1 MCKLDKICG
10 CGGTG
15 RRKRLKISRQKCH
28 TGSNPVTRTNK
39 EIFTKYNFNREEYDP
54 KLVEEL
60 QSYSDV
66 QGTIRLSECSPEFLA
81 DYVWESTPEEDL
93 QEAIT
98 ANKQVGEPIPECLR
112 EAYEY
117 YLSGMTIGEAIA
129 SCKKEQKGNE

>member
-1 MCKLDKICG
+1 M
-10 CGGTG
+10 
-15 RRKRLKISRQKCH
+15 
-28 TGSNPVTRTNK
+28 
-39 EIFTKYNFNREEYDP
+39 KYNFNREEYDP

-66 QGTIRLSECSPEFLA
+66 HGTIRLSECSPEFLA

-98 ANKQVGEPIPECLR
+98 ANKQVGEPIPECLK

-117 YLSGMTIGEAIA
+117 YLSGMTIEEAIA
-129 SCKKEQKGNE
+129 ACKKEQKGNE